1 MASRVPGGGDPLFVS
16 DGERNEAIE
25 RLNAFYAEG
34 RLTYDELS
42 TRVDRAYTV
51 RTDVE
56 LDRLFE
62 GLPKPPPPAEKGL
75 RRPNLGRLAN
85 RVVGTATPAVICTAI
100 WAMTGHGSF
109 WPEWVWFG
117 TGVALLGEAR
127 SASRRSHRSSQD
139 DRSGPSHLPPSRFP
153 SSGLPPSA
161 GTPVRRRVLTV
172 VFADIVGSTEKALEL
187 GDARWREV
195 LGRFDQLVGQE
206 LAAHRGRKLFTKGD
220 EVVATFLAPGEAIR
234 YACALRDA
242 VGRLDLEVRVGIH
255 TGELEGRR
263 TDLSGIALHIGQRI
277 SAAGAPDEILVS
289 STVRDLAQGSG
300 IEFADRGEHELRG
313 LDGTW
318 HLYAVNGEF

>member
-1 MASRVPGGGDPLFVS
+1 MASRVPGGDPLFVS
-16 DGERNEAIE
+16 DVERNEAIE
-25 RLNAFYAEG
+25 RLNGFYAEG

-42 TRVDRAYTV
+42 SRLDRAYAV

-56 LDRLFE
+56 LDALFE
-62 GLPKPPPPAEKGL
+62 GLPKPPPPAQRVGLSNL
-75 RRPNLGRLAN
+75 RRQAN
-85 RVVGTATPAVICTAI
+85 RVVSTVTPALICTGI
-100 WAMTGHGSF
+100 WAMSGHGQF

-117 TGVALLGEAR
+117 TGVVLLGRER
-127 SASRRSHRSSQD
+127 SASRRGHRSPEGDQ
-139 DRSGPSHLPPSRFP
+139 RGPSRLPPSR
-153 SSGLPPSA
+153 LPPSP

-172 VFADIVGSTEKALEL
+172 VFADIVGSTEKAIEL

-195 LGRFDQLVGQE
+195 LRRFEELVGRE
-206 LAAHRGRKLFTKGD
+206 LDAHRGRKLFTKGD

-234 YACALRDA
+234 YACALRGA
-242 VGRLDLEVRVGIH
+242 VGRLNLEVRVGIH

-277 SAAGAPDEILVS
+277 SAAGDPGEILVS

-300 IEFADRGEHELRG
+300 IEFTDRGEHELRG

-318 HLYAVNGEF
+318 HLYAVAGAI

>member
-42 TRVDRAYTV
+42 TRLDRAYTV

-56 LDRLFE
+56 LDALFA

-75 RRPNLGRLAN
+75 RRPDLGRLAN

-117 TGVALLGEAR
+117 TGVAVLGEAR
-127 SASRRSHRSSQD
+127 SASRRSHRSPLGDS
-139 DRSGPSHLPPSRFP
+139 RGSSPLPPGDGS
-153 SSGLPPSA
+153 
-161 GTPVRRRVLTV
+161 PVRRRVLTA

-187 GDARWREV
+187 GDARWRAV
-195 LGRFDQLVGQE
+195 LRRFEELVGRE
-206 LAAHRGRKLFTKGD
+206 LDAHRGRKLFTKGD

-234 YACALRDA
+234 YACALRAA

-263 TDLSGIALHIGQRI
+263 SDLSGIALHIGQRI
-277 SAAGAPDEILVS
+277 SAVGEPGEILVS
-289 STVRDLAQGSG
+289 STVRELAQGSG
-300 IEFADRGEHELRG
+300 IEFTDRGEHELRG
-313 LDGTW
+313 LEGSW
-318 HLYAVNGEF
+318 HLYAVTGSI

>member
-42 TRVDRAYTV
+42 TRLDRAYTV

-56 LDRLFE
+56 LDALFE
-62 GLPKPPPPAEKGL
+62 GLPKPPPAAEKAPW
-75 RRPNLGRLAN
+75 RPNLGRLAN

-100 WAMTGHGSF
+100 WAMTGHGAF

-117 TGVALLGEAR
+117 TGVAVLGEAR
-127 SASRRSHRSSQD
+127 SASRRSHRAPPELHGTS
-139 DRSGPSHLPPSRFP
+139 RLTPSE
-153 SSGLPPSA
+153 GA
-161 GTPVRRRVLTV
+161 PVRRRVLTA

-187 GDARWREV
+187 GDARWRTM
-195 LGRFDQLVGQE
+195 LHRFEELVGRE
-206 LAAHRGRKLFTKGD
+206 LDAHRGRKLFTKGD

-242 VGRLDLEVRVGIH
+242 VGRLNVEIRVGIH

-263 TDLSGIALHIGQRI
+263 SDLSGIALHIGQRI
-277 SAAGAPDEILVS
+277 SAAGEPGEILVS
-289 STVRDLAQGSG
+289 STVRELAQGSG
-300 IEFADRGEHELRG
+300 IEFTDRGEHELRG
-313 LDGTW
+313 LEGSW
-318 HLYAVNGEF
+318 HLYAVTSAR